1 MSTPAAFEAQWAH
14 FLVHF
19 AAQVPGFQLDA
30 HNEPIYRRLLAYFT
44 ADEATQATLD
54 LDPGK
59 GILLLG
65 PVGCGKTAALRFF
78 ERNARAPY
86 RIVPARD
93 VARRFLTEG
102 FAVLD
107 RYGAQAFSSRSYG
120 SGHGPDH
127 RHPVTYC
134 FDDLGVEQN
143 ARLYGNECNVL
154 AEILL
159 DRYDRFVTH
168 QMLTHLTSNLNA
180 PELEQLYG
188 DRLRSRLREMCNV
201 LSFPAAAPDRRR

>member
-1 MSTPAAFEAQWAH
+1 MSQPPPFEAQWAH
-14 FLVHF
+14 FLTHF

-44 ADEATQATLD
+44 ADEATQAALD

-65 PVGCGKTAALRFF
+65 PVGCGKTAALRCF

-127 RHPVTYC
+127 RHPLTYC

-168 QMLTHLTSNLNA
+168 RMRTHLTSNLNA
-180 PELEQLYG
+180 PELETLYG

-201 LSFPAAAPDRRR
+201 LSFPATAPDRRR

>member
-1 MSTPAAFEAQWAH
+1 MKRSGRTSSPT
-14 FLVHF
+14 LLPS
-19 AAQVPGFQLDA
+19 PGFQLDA
-30 HNEPIYRRLLAYFT
+30 HNEPIYRCLLAYFA
-44 ADEATQATLD
+44 ADAPTQAALG
-54 LDPGK
+54 LDPAK

-78 ERNARAPY
+78 ERNSRAPY

-107 RYGAQAFSSRSYG
+107 RYGAQAFVPRG
-120 SGHGPDH
+120 SEAP
-127 RHPVTYC
+127 RPVTHC

-159 DRYDRFVTH
+159 DRYDKFVTH
-168 QMLTHLTSNLNA
+168 HMRTHLTSNLNA
-180 PELEQLYG
+180 PELETLYG

-201 LSFPAAAPDRRR
+201 LSFPATAPDRRR

>member
-1 MSTPAAFEAQWAH
+1 MSTPAAFEAQWTH
-14 FLVHF
+14 FLTHF
-19 AAQVPGFQLDA
+19 AAQVPGFQLDD
-30 HNEPIYRRLLAYFT
+30 HNEPVYRRLLAYFT
-44 ADEATQATLD
+44 ADEPTQAALSID
-54 LDPGK
+54 SAK

-78 ERNARAPY
+78 ERNTRAPY

-107 RYGAQAFSSRSYG
+107 RYGAQAFVQRG
-120 SGHGPDH
+120 SEAARPITH
-127 RHPVTYC
+127 C

-159 DRYDRFVTH
+159 DRYDKFVTH
-168 QMLTHLTSNLNA
+168 QMRTHLTSNLNA
-180 PELEQLYG
+180 PELETLYG

-201 LSFPAAAPDRRR
+201 LNFPAAAPDRRK

>member
-1 MSTPAAFEAQWAH
+1 MSQLPDFEARWAH
-14 FLVHF
+14 FLIHF
-19 AAQVPGFQLDA
+19 AAQVPGFQLDT

-44 ADEATQATLD
+44 CDETTQTTLS

-65 PVGCGKTAALRFF
+65 PVGCGKTAAMRFF
-78 ERNARAPY
+78 ERNARTPY
-86 RIVPARD
+86 RIIPARD

-107 RYGAQAFSSRSYG
+107 RYGAQAFSQRSYG

-201 LSFPAAAPDRRR
+201 LTFPASAPDRRR

>member
-1 MSTPAAFEAQWAH
+1 MSQPPDFEARWAH
-14 FLVHF
+14 FLTHF

-44 ADEATQATLD
+44 TDEPTQAAQG
-54 LDPGK
+54 LDPAK

-65 PVGCGKTAALRFF
+65 PVGCGKTAAMRFF
-78 ERNARAPY
+78 ERTARAPY

-107 RYGAQAFSSRSYG
+107 RYGAQAFTHRSYG

-180 PELEQLYG
+180 PELETLYG

-201 LSFPAAAPDRRR
+201 LSFPAAAPDRRH

>member
-1 MSTPAAFEAQWAH
+1 MSQPPDFEAQWAW
-14 FLVHF
+14 FLTHF
-19 AAQVPGFQLDA
+19 AAQVPGFQLDGY
-30 HNEPIYRRLLAYFT
+30 NEPIYRRLLAYFVT
-44 ADEATQATLD
+44 DEPTQAAHG

-65 PVGCGKTAALRFF
+65 PVGCGKTAAMRFF
-78 ERNARAPY
+78 ERNVRTPY
-86 RIVPARD
+86 RIIPARD

-102 FAVLD
+102 FTVLD
-107 RYGAQAFSSRSYG
+107 RYGAQAFASRSYG
-120 SGHGPDH
+120 SGQGPDH

-168 QMLTHLTSNLNA
+168 RMVTHLTSNLNA
-180 PELEQLYG
+180 PELETLYG

-201 LSFPAAAPDRRR
+201 LTFPANAPDRRK